1 MLHHKEK
8 SEGGEFLRQEDQFR
22 SWVEKGGSSKFP
34 IASGRYHLYVSLA
47 CPWAHRTIIVRKLK
61 KLENVIGMTVVDP
74 IRDERGW
81 GFTEKKDP
89 INGFEY
95 LGQAYDFSDSRYEAR
110 VTVPVLW
117 DIKTSQIVSN
127 CDDDI
132 MRMLNSTFDD
142 FTDSNLDLYPVELRS
157 EIDAINDLIYS
168 NVNDGVYRSGFAKT
182 QNAYEAAVHKLFKTL
197 DLLESRLSEHR
208 YLTGN
213 RLTEADWRL
222 FPTLIRFDAVYHGH
236 FKCNLKRII
245 DYPNLYG
252 YMCDLY
258 HHDGIAE
265 TVDFDHIKRHYY
277 MTHPEINPTKIV
289 PVGPSFK
296 FDASHNR
303 ARLSN
308 DNYTIGLRC

>member
-8 SEGGEFLRQEDQFR
+8 SEEGAFLRQEDQFR
-22 SWVEKGGSSKFP
+22 SWVGKGGSSKFP
-34 IASGRYHLYVSLA
+34 VASGRYHLYVSLA

-81 GFTEKKDP
+81 GFTDEKDP

-95 LGQAYDFSDSRYEAR
+95 LGQAYASSDSSYEAR
-110 VTVPVLW
+110 VTVPILW

-157 EIDAINDLIYS
+157 EIDEINDLIYS

-296 FDASHNR
+296 CDASHNR

-308 DNYTIGLRC
+308 D

>member
-8 SEGGEFLRQEDQFR
+8 NDEGKFLRQEDQFR
-22 SWVEKGGSSKFP
+22 SWIENSASSKFP
-34 IASGRYHLYVSLA
+34 ATSGRYHLYVSFA
-47 CPWAHRTIIVRKLK
+47 CPWAHRVIIVRRLK

-81 GFTEKKDP
+81 VFTDQKDP
-89 INGFEY
+89 ISGFEY
-95 LGQAYDFSDSRYEAR
+95 LSQAYISTDPSYEAR

-117 DIKTSQIVSN
+117 DSKTGQIVSN

-132 MRMLNSTFDD
+132 MRMLNSQFDD
-142 FTDSNLDLYPVELRS
+142 FTDSNLDLYPVELRP
-157 EIDAINDLIYS
+157 EIDEVNDLIYA
-168 NVNDGVYRSGFAKT
+168 NVNNGVYRSGFATT
-182 QNAYEAAVHKLFKTL
+182 QKAYEVAVHSVFATL
-197 DLLESRLSEHR
+197 DLLEIRLSEHR
-208 YLTGN
+208 YLIGN

-258 HHDGIAE
+258 CHGDIAE
-265 TVDFDHIKRHYY
+265 TVNFDHIKRHYY
-277 MTHPEINPTKIV
+277 MTHPEINPTRIV
-289 PVGPSFK
+289 PIGPNLKLDVSN
-296 FDASHNR
+296 NR
-303 ARLSN
+303 EHLS
-308 DNYTIGLRC
+308 DK

>member
-34 IASGRYHLYVSLA
+34 VASGRYHLYVSLA

-157 EIDAINDLIYS
+157 EIDEINDLIYS

-258 HHDGIAE
+258 HHNGIAE

-289 PVGPSFK
+289 PVGPNFK
-296 FDASHNR
+296 FDAPHNR

-308 DNYTIGLRC
+308 D

>member
-34 IASGRYHLYVSLA
+34 VASGRYHLYVSLA

-157 EIDAINDLIYS
+157 EIDEINDLIYS

-289 PVGPSFK
+289 PVGPNFK
-296 FDASHNR
+296 FDAPHNR

-308 DNYTIGLRC
+308 D

>member
-22 SWVEKGGSSKFP
+22 SWVEKGGLSKFP
-34 IASGRYHLYVSLA
+34 VASGRYHLYVSLA

-95 LGQAYDFSDSRYEAR
+95 LGQAYASSDSSYEAR

-308 DNYTIGLRC
+308 D

>member
-34 IASGRYHLYVSLA
+34 VASGRYHLYVSLA

-95 LGQAYDFSDSRYEAR
+95 LGQAYDFSNSRYEAR

-157 EIDAINDLIYS
+157 EIDEINDLIYS

-258 HHDGIAE
+258 HHNGIAE

-289 PVGPSFK
+289 PVGPNFK
-296 FDASHNR
+296 FDAPHNR

-308 DNYTIGLRC
+308 D

>member
-81 GFTEKKDP
+81 GFTDEKDP

-157 EIDAINDLIYS
+157 EIDEINDLIYS

-289 PVGPSFK
+289 PVGPNFK
-296 FDASHNR
+296 FDAPHNR

-308 DNYTIGLRC
+308 D

>member
-8 SEGGEFLRQEDQFR
+8 NDEGKFLRQEDQFR
-22 SWVEKGGSSKFP
+22 SWIENSASSKFP
-34 IASGRYHLYVSLA
+34 AMSGRYHLYVSFA
-47 CPWAHRTIIVRKLK
+47 CPWAHRVIIVRRLK

-81 GFTEKKDP
+81 VFTDQKDP

-95 LGQAYDFSDSRYEAR
+95 LSQAYISTDPSYEAR

-117 DIKTSQIVSN
+117 DSKTGQIVSN

-132 MRMLNSTFDD
+132 MRMLNSQFND
-142 FTDSNLDLYPVELRS
+142 FTDSNLDLYPVELRP
-157 EIDAINDLIYS
+157 EIDEVNDLIYA
-168 NVNDGVYRSGFAKT
+168 NVNNGVYRSGFATT
-182 QNAYEAAVHKLFKTL
+182 QKAYEVAVHSVFATL
-197 DLLESRLSEHR
+197 DLLEIRLSEHR
-208 YLTGN
+208 YLIGN

-258 HHDGIAE
+258 CHGDIAE
-265 TVDFDHIKRHYY
+265 TVNFDHIKRHYY
-277 MTHPEINPTKIV
+277 MTHPEINPARIV
-289 PVGPSFK
+289 PIGPNLKLGVSN
-296 FDASHNR
+296 NR
-303 ARLSN
+303 EHLSN
-308 DNYTIGLRC
+308 K

>member
-8 SEGGEFLRQEDQFR
+8 NDEGKFLRQEDQFR
-22 SWVEKGGSSKFP
+22 SWIENSASSKFP
-34 IASGRYHLYVSLA
+34 AMSGRYHLYVSFA
-47 CPWAHRTIIVRKLK
+47 CPWAHRVIIVRRLK

-81 GFTEKKDP
+81 VFTDQKDP

-95 LGQAYDFSDSRYEAR
+95 LSQAYISTDPSYEAR

-117 DIKTSQIVSN
+117 DSKTGQIVSN

-132 MRMLNSTFDD
+132 MRMLNSQFND
-142 FTDSNLDLYPVELRS
+142 FTDSNLDLYPVELRP
-157 EIDAINDLIYS
+157 EIDEVNDLIYA
-168 NVNDGVYRSGFAKT
+168 NVNNGVYRSGFATT
-182 QNAYEAAVHKLFKTL
+182 QKAYEVAVHSVFATL
-197 DLLESRLSEHR
+197 DLLEIRLSEHR
-208 YLTGN
+208 YLIGN

-258 HHDGIAE
+258 CHGDIAE
-265 TVDFDHIKRHYY
+265 TVNFDHIKRHYY
-277 MTHPEINPTKIV
+277 MTHPEINPTRVV
-289 PVGPSFK
+289 PIGPDLK
-296 FDASHNR
+296 FDVSHNR
-303 ARLSN
+303 EHLS
-308 DNYTIGLRC
+308 DE

>member
-258 HHDGIAE
+258 HHNGIAE

-289 PVGPSFK
+289 PVGPNFK
-296 FDASHNR
+296 FDAPHNR

-308 DNYTIGLRC
+308 D

>member
-34 IASGRYHLYVSLA
+34 VASGRYHLYVSLA

-157 EIDAINDLIYS
+157 EIDEINDLIYS

-182 QNAYEAAVHKLFKTL
+182 QNAYEAAVHKLFETL

-258 HHDGIAE
+258 HHNGIAE

-289 PVGPSFK
+289 PVGPNFK
-296 FDASHNR
+296 FDAPHNR

-308 DNYTIGLRC
+308 D

>member
-34 IASGRYHLYVSLA
+34 VASGRYHLYVSLA

-157 EIDAINDLIYS
+157 EIDEINDLIYS

-222 FPTLIRFDAVYHGH
+222 FPTLIRFDTVYYGH

-258 HHDGIAE
+258 YHNGIAE

-289 PVGPSFK
+289 PVGPNFK
-296 FDASHNR
+296 FDAPHNR

-308 DNYTIGLRC
+308 D

>member
-8 SEGGEFLRQEDQFR
+8 NDEGKFLRQEDQFR
-22 SWVEKGGSSKFP
+22 SWIENSASSKFP
-34 IASGRYHLYVSLA
+34 ATSGRYHLYVSFA
-47 CPWAHRTIIVRKLK
+47 CPWAHRVIIVRRLK

-81 GFTEKKDP
+81 VFTDQKDP
-89 INGFEY
+89 ISGFEY
-95 LGQAYDFSDSRYEAR
+95 LSQAYISTDPSYEAR

-117 DIKTSQIVSN
+117 DSKTGQIVSN

-132 MRMLNSTFDD
+132 MRMLNSQFND
-142 FTDSNLDLYPVELRS
+142 FTDSNLDLYPVELRP
-157 EIDAINDLIYS
+157 EIDEVNDLIYD
-168 NVNDGVYRSGFAKT
+168 NVNNGVYRSGFATT
-182 QNAYEAAVHKLFKTL
+182 QKAYEVAVHSVFATL
-197 DLLESRLSEHR
+197 DLLEIRLSEHR
-208 YLTGN
+208 YLIGN

-258 HHDGIAE
+258 CHGDIAE
-265 TVDFDHIKRHYY
+265 TVNFDHIKRHYY
-277 MTHPEINPTKIV
+277 MTHPEINPTRIV
-289 PVGPSFK
+289 PIGPNLKLDVSN
-296 FDASHNR
+296 NR
-303 ARLSN
+303 EHLS
-308 DNYTIGLRC
+308 DK

>member
-34 IASGRYHLYVSLA
+34 VASGRYHLYVSLA

-308 DNYTIGLRC
+308 D

>member
-8 SEGGEFLRQEDQFR
+8 SEEGAFLRQEDQFR
-22 SWVEKGGSSKFP
+22 SWVGKGGSPKFP
-34 IASGRYHLYVSLA
+34 VASGRYHLYVSLA

-81 GFTEKKDP
+81 VFTNKKDP

-132 MRMLNSTFDD
+132 MRMLNNTFDD

-157 EIDAINDLIYS
+157 EIDEINDLIYS
-168 NVNDGVYRSGFAKT
+168 NVNDGVYRSGFATT
-182 QNAYEAAVHKLFKTL
+182 QNAYEAAVHKLFETL
-197 DLLESRLSEHR
+197 DLLENRLSEHR

-308 DNYTIGLRC
+308 D

>member
-8 SEGGEFLRQEDQFR
+8 SEEGAFLRQEDQFR
-22 SWVEKGGSSKFP
+22 SWVGKGGSPKFP
-34 IASGRYHLYVSLA
+34 VASGRYHLYVSLA

-81 GFTEKKDP
+81 VFTNKKDP

-95 LGQAYDFSDSRYEAR
+95 LGQAYVSSNSSYEAR
-110 VTVPVLW
+110 VTVPILW

-132 MRMLNSTFDD
+132 MRMLNNTFDD

-157 EIDAINDLIYS
+157 EIDEINDLIYS
-168 NVNDGVYRSGFAKT
+168 NVNDGVYRSGFATT
-182 QNAYEAAVHKLFKTL
+182 QNAYEAAVHKLFETL
-197 DLLESRLSEHR
+197 DLLENRLSEHR

-258 HHDGIAE
+258 HHDGVAE

-289 PVGPSFK
+289 PVGPSFA

-303 ARLSN
+303 AHLSN
-308 DNYTIGLRC
+308 N

>member
-34 IASGRYHLYVSLA
+34 VASGRYHLYVSLA

-81 GFTEKKDP
+81 GFTDEKDP

-258 HHDGIAE
+258 HHDGVAE

-289 PVGPSFK
+289 PVGPSFA

-303 ARLSN
+303 AHLSN
-308 DNYTIGLRC
+308 N

>member
-81 GFTEKKDP
+81 GFTDEKDP

-157 EIDAINDLIYS
+157 EIDEINDLIYS

-258 HHDGIAE
+258 HHNGIAE

-289 PVGPSFK
+289 SVGPSFK

-308 DNYTIGLRC
+308 D

>member
-8 SEGGEFLRQEDQFR
+8 SEAGEFLRQEDQFR

-34 IASGRYHLYVSLA
+34 VASGRYHLYVSLA

-81 GFTEKKDP
+81 GFTDKKDP

-95 LGQAYDFSDSRYEAR
+95 LGQAYDFSDSSYEAR

-142 FTDSNLDLYPVELRS
+142 FTDSNLDLYPVERRS
-157 EIDAINDLIYS
+157 EIDEINDLIYS

-182 QNAYEAAVHKLFKTL
+182 QNAYEAAVHKLFETL

-258 HHDGIAE
+258 HHNGIAE

-289 PVGPSFK
+289 PVGPNFK
-296 FDASHNR
+296 FDAPHNR

-308 DNYTIGLRC
+308 D

>member
-34 IASGRYHLYVSLA
+34 VASGRYHLYVSLA

-81 GFTEKKDP
+81 GFTDEKDP

-157 EIDAINDLIYS
+157 EIDEINDLIYS
-168 NVNDGVYRSGFAKT
+168 NVNDGVYRSGFATT
-182 QNAYEAAVHKLFKTL
+182 QNAYEAAVHKLFETL

-289 PVGPSFK
+289 PVGPNFK
-296 FDASHNR
+296 FDAPHNR

-308 DNYTIGLRC
+308 D

>member
-8 SEGGEFLRQEDQFR
+8 NDEGKFLRQEDQFR
-22 SWVEKGGSSKFP
+22 SWIENSASSKFP
-34 IASGRYHLYVSLA
+34 ATSGRYHLYVSFA
-47 CPWAHRTIIVRKLK
+47 CPWAHRVIIVRRLK

-81 GFTEKKDP
+81 VFTDQKDP

-95 LGQAYDFSDSRYEAR
+95 LSQAYISTDPSYEAR

-117 DIKTSQIVSN
+117 DSKTGQIVSN

-132 MRMLNSTFDD
+132 MRMLNSQFDD
-142 FTDSNLDLYPVELRS
+142 FTDSNLDLYPVELRP
-157 EIDAINDLIYS
+157 EIDEVNGLIYA
-168 NVNDGVYRSGFAKT
+168 NVNDGVYRSGFATT
-182 QNAYEAAVHKLFKTL
+182 QKAYEVAVHRVFETL
-197 DLLESRLSEHR
+197 DLLEIRLSEHR
-208 YLTGN
+208 YLIGN

-258 HHDGIAE
+258 CHGDIAE
-265 TVDFDHIKRHYY
+265 TVNFDHIKRHYY
-277 MTHPEINPTKIV
+277 MTHPEINPTRIV
-289 PVGPSFK
+289 PIGPNLKLDVSN
-296 FDASHNR
+296 NR
-303 ARLSN
+303 EHLS
-308 DNYTIGLRC
+308 DK

>member
-34 IASGRYHLYVSLA
+34 VASGRYHLYVSLA

-81 GFTEKKDP
+81 GFTDEKDP

-157 EIDAINDLIYS
+157 EIDEINDLIYS

-289 PVGPSFK
+289 PVGPNFK
-296 FDASHNR
+296 FDAPHNR

-308 DNYTIGLRC
+308 D

>member
-1 MLHHKEK
+1 
-8 SEGGEFLRQEDQFR
+8 
-22 SWVEKGGSSKFP
+22 
-34 IASGRYHLYVSLA
+34 
-47 CPWAHRTIIVRKLK
+47 
-61 KLENVIGMTVVDP
+61 
-74 IRDERGW
+74 
-81 GFTEKKDP
+81 
-89 INGFEY
+89 
-95 LGQAYDFSDSRYEAR
+95 
-110 VTVPVLW
+110 
-117 DIKTSQIVSN
+117 
-127 CDDDI
+127 
-132 MRMLNSTFDD
+132 
-142 FTDSNLDLYPVELRS
+142 
-157 EIDAINDLIYS
+157 
-168 NVNDGVYRSGFAKT
+168 
-182 QNAYEAAVHKLFKTL
+182 L

-222 FPTLIRFDAVYHGH
+222 FPTLIRCDAVYHGH

-289 PVGPSFK
+289 PVGPNFK
-296 FDASHNR
+296 FDAPHNR

-308 DNYTIGLRC
+308 D

>member
-1 MLHHKEK
+1 MLHHEEK
-8 SEGGEFLRQEDQFR
+8 SEEGAFLRQEDQFR
-22 SWVEKGGSSKFP
+22 SWVGKGGSPKFP
-34 IASGRYHLYVSLA
+34 VASGRYHLYVSLA

-81 GFTEKKDP
+81 GFTDEKDP

-132 MRMLNSTFDD
+132 MRMLNNTFDD

-157 EIDAINDLIYS
+157 EIDEINDLIYS
-168 NVNDGVYRSGFAKT
+168 NVNDGVYRSGFATT
-182 QNAYEAAVHKLFKTL
+182 QNAYEAAVHKLFETL
-197 DLLESRLSEHR
+197 DLLENRLSEHR

-258 HHDGIAE
+258 HHDGVAE

-277 MTHPEINPTKIV
+277 MTHPEVNPTRIV
-289 PVGPSFK
+289 PVGPSFE
-296 FDASHNR
+296 FDALHNR
-303 ARLSN
+303 ERLSN
-308 DNYTIGLRC
+308 K

>member
-34 IASGRYHLYVSLA
+34 VASGRYHLYVSLA

-81 GFTEKKDP
+81 GFTDEKDP

-157 EIDAINDLIYS
+157 EIDEINDLIYS

-197 DLLESRLSEHR
+197 DLLESRLSEHH

-308 DNYTIGLRC
+308 D

>member
-81 GFTEKKDP
+81 GFTDEKDP

-157 EIDAINDLIYS
+157 EIDEINDLIYS

-308 DNYTIGLRC
+308 D